1 MTYEVYTQKDLMNKV
16 KPRHTG
22 GYRLDLQVDTVR
34 RTFYSSKNGD
44 SGRRDCAR
52 KALAWINGDNSKKS
66 CSVSTDAVFQNF
78 FRDKEAITSDTYNL
92 RNYYK
97 NHIGPIIGK
106 IPVLKLTRNDL
117 RRVINEGY
125 RKGLSEKT
133 LSNIRGVLSGFCA
146 YLDECDIRN
155 DLSTRLVKIPRNAR
169 KSNKQ
174 SLTAEGIYLVFS
186 RDYTILNNEEV
197 YDDLV
202 NAYRLSIALG
212 LRPGELMGLQWGDIT
227 DDYIH
232 IQRAINAKGIQTSG
246 KNAFANRFL
255 PQTRFTRGIFNAQA
269 KLFATLNPTSRVF
282 GDYSEI
288 TYCARWKRFCAHNG
302 IAYVTPYELRH
313 TFASIYKSLLSV
325 WILDELMGHTHPG
338 ITQGVYSHPLAG
350 DMDKVVPI
358 LEKGLNDQYNRGKN
372 GYLHSSAL
380 PINED
385 TQS

>member
-1 MTYEVYTQKDLMNKV
+1 M
-16 KPRHTG
+16 
-22 GYRLDLQVDTVR
+22 
-34 RTFYSSKNGD
+34 
-44 SGRRDCAR
+44 
-52 KALAWINGDNSKKS
+52 
-66 CSVSTDAVFQNF
+66 
-78 FRDKEAITSDTYNL
+78 
-92 RNYYK
+92 
-97 NHIGPIIGK
+97 
-106 IPVLKLTRNDL
+106 TRNDL
-117 RRVINEGY
+117 RRVINEAY

-133 LSNIRGVLSGFCA
+133 LSNIRGVLSGFCG

-155 DLSTRLVKIPRNAR
+155 DLSTRFVRIPQNAK

-186 RDYTILNNEEV
+186 CDYTVLNNEEV

-202 NAYRLSIALG
+202 NAYRIGIALG
-212 LRPGELMGLQWGDIT
+212 LRPGEIMGLQWGDIT

-232 IQRAINAKGIQTSG
+232 IQRAINAKGMQTSG

-269 KLFATLNPTSRVF
+269 RLFPTLNPTSRVF

-313 TFASIYKSLLSV
+313 TFASIYKTLLKT
-325 WILDELMGHTHPG
+325 WILDELMGHVHSG

-358 LEKGLNDQYNRGKN
+358 LEQGLNDQYNRGKKQILSLI
-372 GYLHSSAL
+372 GVAD
-380 PINED
+380 E
-385 TQS
+385 

>member
-1 MTYEVYTQKDLMNKV
+1 MMYEVYTQKDLMNKV

-22 GYRLDLQVDTVR
+22 GYRLDLQVNNVR
-34 RTFYSSKNGD
+34 KTFYSTKSGD
-44 SGRRDCAR
+44 TGRRDCAR
-52 KALAWINGDNSKKS
+52 KALAWINGEPTQRSYA
-66 CSVSTDAVFQNF
+66 VSTDVVFQEF
-78 FRDKEAITSDTYNL
+78 FRDKEAVTSDIYNL
-92 RNYYK
+92 KNYYK
-97 NHIGPIIGK
+97 NHIAPVIGK
-106 IPVLKLTRNDL
+106 IPVLQLTRNDL
-117 RRVINEGY
+117 RRVINEAY

-133 LSNIRGVLSGFCA
+133 LSNIRGVLSSFCG

-155 DLSTRLVKIPRNAR
+155 DLSTRFVKIPRNAR

-186 RDYTILNNEEV
+186 RDCTILNNEEV

-202 NAYRLSIALG
+202 NAYRLGIALG

-232 IQRAINAKGIQTSG
+232 IQRAINAKGMQTDG
-246 KNAFANRFL
+246 KNQFANRLL
-255 PQTRFTRGIFNAQA
+255 PQTHFTRGILNAQA
-269 KLFATLNPTSRVF
+269 ELFSTLNPTSRVF
-282 GDYSEI
+282 GAYSEV
-288 TYCARWKRFCAHNG
+288 TYCARWKRFCFHNG

-313 TFASIYKSLLSV
+313 TFASIYKNLLSV

-372 GYLHSSAL
+372 GYLHSSAT

>member
-1 MTYEVYTQKDLMNKV
+1 MTYEIYTQKELMDKV

-22 GYRLDLQVDTVR
+22 GYRLDLQVNNMR
-34 RTFYSSKNGD
+34 KTFYSTKKGD
-44 SGRRDCAR
+44 TGRRDCAR
-52 KALAWINGDNSKKS
+52 KALAWINGDNSKR
-66 CSVSTDAVFQNF
+66 CCTVSTDAVFQNF

-117 RRVINEGY
+117 RRVINEAY

-133 LSNIRGVLSGFCA
+133 LSNIRGVLSGFCG

-155 DLSTRLVKIPRNAR
+155 DLSTRFVRIPQNAK

-186 RDYTILNNEEV
+186 CDYTVLNNEEV

-202 NAYRLSIALG
+202 NAYRIGIALG
-212 LRPGELMGLQWGDIT
+212 LRPGEIMGLQWGDIT

-232 IQRAINAKGIQTSG
+232 IQRAINAKGMQTSG

-269 KLFATLNPTSRVF
+269 RLFPTLNPTSRVF
-282 GDYSEI
+282 GDYSEMI
-288 TYCARWKRFCAHNG
+288 LCTQ
-302 IAYVTPYELRH
+302 RH
-313 TFASIYKSLLSV
+313 CIRY
-325 WILDELMGHTHPG
+325 
-338 ITQGVYSHPLAG
+338 PL
-350 DMDKVVPI
+350 
-358 LEKGLNDQYNRGKN
+358 
-372 GYLHSSAL
+372 
-380 PINED
+380 
-385 TQS
+385 